1 MNCRGAVVAG
11 FKGALALASGDGVGD
26 GTLNPGFRPDV
37 GGSTGGGRTGPFS
50 ETRSK
55 DCLATGG
62 AGGTGGYIV
71 GNRKG
76 CAA

>member
-1 MNCRGAVVAG
+1 MVTTLGG
-11 FKGALALASGDGVGD
+11 DLDFTLGDSDSG

-50 ETRSK
+50 ETRLK